1 MDASQITVATFDC
14 YGTLID
20 WEGGVANFLY
30 DLALRHEPQPA
41 ENGHAMRERWETIQ
55 FGLLQGAY
63 LPYKQ
68 VLPQSLHA
76 WMDERGYPWDEAYG
90 EAMVRSMRSWQ
101 PFPDTR
107 PALLQAREQ
116 GLKLVIL
123 SNTDDDIIAHSLRHL
138 EVPFEDV
145 VTAEQ
150 CGAYKPSLG
159 NFERLL
165 ERVGVPPEQVLH
177 VAFGYKYDIGPAQ
190 QLGMRTAWINRKVET
205 APGEVRPDAMW
216 RDLWGLAEF
225 AGGSGPGF

>member
-20 WEGGVANFLY
+20 WEGGLANFLY
-30 DLALRHEPQPA
+30 DLALRYEPEPA
-41 ENGHAMRERWETIQ
+41 DNGRAMQERWEAIQ
-55 FGLLQGAY
+55 FEMVGGEY
-63 LPYKQ
+63 LPFKQ

-90 EAMVRSMRSWQ
+90 EALVRSMRSWQ